1 MDVAP
6 QLYDVLADA
15 IFFSKE
21 HLVANRSTTWKRLQ
35 CGRFAVLV
43 RTVLCR
49 SKKLIWDVGMSKK
62 CAWYGVRKPLF
73 SVIL

>member
-35 CGRFAVLV
+35 CGGFAVLV
-43 RTVLCR
+43 RRVLCR
-49 SKKLIWDVGMSKK
+49 SKKLIWDVGMSG
-62 CAWYGVRKPLF
+62 CRTNVRGMVCGNHFLA
-73 SVIL
+73 